1 MGVFP
6 PVYPYEELE
15 VLNEKE
21 REILRDAVIRELQTS
36 RAIRRMLRRNTLPVY
51 NQLISKK
58 RKPRPRRKK

>member
-21 REILRDAVIRELQTS
+21 REILRDAVIRQLQTS

>member
-36 RAIRRMLRRNTLPVY
+36 RALRRMLRRNTLPVY